1 MSWSAEGELLG
12 FAIQHVNLDPSIYAD
27 PHHFDIDRFL
37 EPRNEHK
44 KAGRMFLAWGN
55 GRHPCQG
62 TRFANIVVRYPYGLS
77 DLAIVQRAI
86 VWKVLIVEAEGFM
99 RSRVD
104 FQYSACAPSHGTSS
118 LTQPH

>member
-86 VWKVLIVEAEGFM
+86 VWKVLIVEAEGLVYEVQGSFP
-99 RSRVD
+99 VLCLCT
-104 FQYSACAPSHGTSS
+104 FA
-118 LTQPH
+118 LTD